1 MAEDIHV
8 LCVDDEPDMLALGKV
23 LLEKRNEFSVD
34 TALSAPA
41 ALEIL
46 SRKTY
51 DAIVADYQMPEMNGI
66 DFLKKVRD
74 MDKTVPFILFTG
86 RGREEVVI
94 EALNNGADFYLQ
106 KGSVAQTEYVELS
119 HVIRQTVQMRR
130 TQLTLAEQEER
141 YHDILNSSDLIM
153 TVAPDGQFLFVNRK
167 WQDTLGYLD
176 DEIRNLAL
184 FDVIHE
190 DCIRYFRDTF
200 RKIISGDNV
209 GIIDTAF
216 RTRSGNQIFVEGMA
230 GCRTVEGKCQYIRGI
245 FRDVTARKEAE
256 KGLRESEHKFSTIFD
271 NSPYPIAI
279 TSIPDNIFITVN
291 KAFLNASGYT
301 DRELLEKSL
310 TDTGLFSHPD
320 ADLIHQRMVQ
330 DGKIENMPMVV
341 TTKGGKP
348 IHIQFSAMPITIH
361 DKPANVIM
369 IAETTNLRRAEEELL
384 LRNRMLTEI
393 EKELRGNYEEILR
406 REQELSVSERR
417 FRRLFE
423 NLPVALVHGK
433 MVYDETGKPDD
444 YIYLETNE
452 AFSDM
457 TGLVNVTGKRVTE
470 VIPGIKGMNPELFE
484 IFGRVART
492 GKPEKFEFNFKPRG
506 IWNNVTVYSTEKNYF
521 FAIFDDFTDH
531 KMAEEAIRKNE
542 EMLALVMNNIPT
554 YLTYIDAEMRFV
566 YVNKPLAAFYG
577 RSEEELIGKSV
588 TELLPKDIY
597 SHLEPLFRK
606 AISGQEVSYE
616 YSAPDREGREH
627 ALEVRLIPH
636 ISRDRDDGF
645 FAAWNDITERKRD
658 EEALRHANKK
668 LNLLSSIT
676 RHDINNKLLALD
688 GFIALLHQKMPGSQ
702 DEILF
707 SRISETS
714 NQIAAMIRFTKEY
727 EKIGINAPAW
737 QDLNDLVN
745 AAGRSATPGEVT
757 LTKDIPAGTE
767 VFADPLIIKVF
778 FNLID
783 NALRH
788 GGKITTIRFTLEAR
802 NRDRVIVC
810 EDDGQGIKSE
820 LKERIFERGF
830 GKNTGFGLFISR
842 EILDITGLTITETGE
857 PGTGARFEITVPERQ
872 FRFTVPP
879 LRTQDKKM

>member
-8 LCVDDEPDMLALGKV
+8 LCVDDEPDVLELGKV

-74 MDKTVPFILFTG
+74 LDKTVPFILFTG

-106 KGSVAQTEYVELS
+106 KGSVSQTEYVELS
-119 HVIRQTVQMRR
+119 HVIRQTVRMRR

-153 TVAPDGQFLFVNRK
+153 SVAPDGQFLFVNRK
-167 WQDTLGYLD
+167 WLDTLGYLD
-176 DEIRNLAL
+176 EEIRNLTL
-184 FDVIHE
+184 IDIIHE
-190 DCIRYFRDTF
+190 DCIKYFRDTF

-216 RTRSGNQIFVEGMA
+216 RTRSGNRIFVEGMA
-230 GCRTVEGKCQYIRGI
+230 SCRTVAGKCQYIRGV

-256 KGLRESEHKFSTIFD
+256 NGLIESEHTFSTIFD

-279 TSIPDNIFITVN
+279 TSVPDSRVMDVN
-291 KAFLNASGYT
+291 KALLNASGYT
-301 DRELLEKSL
+301 REELLGKSV
-310 TDTGLFSHPD
+310 TEIGLYSPAD
-320 ADLIHQRMVQ
+320 ADMLHSRMIQ
-330 DGKIENMPMVV
+330 DGKIENEPILMTV
-341 TTKGGKP
+341 KGGKEKHVLLSV
-348 IHIQFSAMPITIH
+348 IPITIR
-361 DKPANVIM
+361 DRPANVTM
-369 IAETTNLRRAEEELL
+369 IVEITNLKRAEEELL
-384 LRNRMLTEI
+384 LKNRMLTEI
-393 EKELRGNYEEILR
+393 EKELRANYQELLR
-406 REQELSVSERR
+406 REQEMSVSERR

-423 NLPVALVHGK
+423 NLPVGLVHGR
-433 MVYDETGKPDD
+433 MIYDENGNPDD

-452 AFSDM
+452 AFSEL

-470 VIPGIKGMNPELFE
+470 VIPGIKAMNPELFE
-484 IFGRVART
+484 IIGRVART
-492 GKPEKFEFNFKPRG
+492 GKPEKFEFNFKPLG
-506 IWNNVTVYSTEKNYF
+506 KWNNITVYSMEKNYF
-521 FAIFDDFTDH
+521 VAIFDDFTD
-531 KMAEEAIRKNE
+531 K
-542 EMLALVMNNIPT
+542 
-554 YLTYIDAEMRFV
+554 
-566 YVNKPLAAFYG
+566 
-577 RSEEELIGKSV
+577 
-588 TELLPKDIY
+588 
-597 SHLEPLFRK
+597 
-606 AISGQEVSYE
+606 
-616 YSAPDREGREH
+616 
-627 ALEVRLIPH
+627 
-636 ISRDRDDGF
+636 
-645 FAAWNDITERKRD
+645 KRI
-658 EEALRHANKK
+658 EEALQQVNKK

-688 GFIALLHQKMPGSQ
+688 GFMALLHQKMPGLS

-707 SRISETS
+707 FRISETS
-714 NQIAAMIRFTKEY
+714 KQIAAMIRFTKDY
-727 EKIGINAPAW
+727 EKIGVNAPAW
-737 QDLNDLVN
+737 QDLKDLVN
-745 AAGRSATPGEVT
+745 NAEKSATPGEVT
-757 LTKDIPAGTE
+757 LTNELPAGTE

-788 GGKITTIRFTLEAR
+788 GGEITTIRFTLEDR
-802 NRDRVIVC
+802 NQDRVIVC
-810 EDDGQGIKSE
+810 EDDGDGIRSE
-820 LKERIFERGF
+820 LKEKIFERGF

-842 EILDITGLTITETGE
+842 EILDITGLTIKETGE

-872 FRFTVPP
+872 FRFTATSLADTEQNAVTGQ
-879 LRTQDKKM
+879 R

>member
-8 LCVDDEPDMLALGKV
+8 LCVDDEPDVLELGKV

-74 MDKTVPFILFTG
+74 LDKTVPFILLTG

-106 KGSVAQTEYVELS
+106 KGSVPQTEYVELS
-119 HVIRQTVQMRR
+119 HVIRQTVRMRR

-153 TVAPDGQFLFVNRK
+153 SVAPDGQFLFVNRK
-167 WQDTLGYLD
+167 WLDTLGYMD
-176 DEIRNLAL
+176 EEIRNLTL

-216 RTRSGNQIFVEGMA
+216 RTRSGNRIFVEGMTS
-230 GCRTVEGKCQYIRGI
+230 CRTIAGKCQYIRGM

-279 TSIPDNIFITVN
+279 TSIPDNLFIMVN

-301 DRELLEKSL
+301 NSELLERSP
-310 TDTGLFSHPD
+310 TDTGLYSHTD
-320 ADLIHQRMVQ
+320 ADRIHSHMVQ
-330 DGKIENMPMVV
+330 DGKIENMPMIVKI
-341 TTKGGKP
+341 KGGKP
-348 IHIQFSAMPITIH
+348 IHIQFSAMPITIQ

-369 IAETTNLRRAEEELL
+369 IAETTNLKRAEEELL
-384 LRNRMLTEI
+384 MRNRMLTEI
-393 EKELRGNYEEILR
+393 EKELRGNYEELLR

-423 NLPVALVHGK
+423 SLPVALVHGM

-452 AFSDM
+452 AFSDL
-457 TGLVNVTGKRVTE
+457 TGFVNVTGKRVTE

-484 IFGRVART
+484 IIGRVAKT
-492 GKPEKFEFNFKPRG
+492 GKPEKFEFNFKPLG
-506 IWNNVTVYSTEKNYF
+506 KWNNVTVYSMEKNYF
-521 FAIFDDFTDH
+521 TAIFDDFTD
-531 KMAEEAIRKNE
+531 K
-542 EMLALVMNNIPT
+542 
-554 YLTYIDAEMRFV
+554 
-566 YVNKPLAAFYG
+566 
-577 RSEEELIGKSV
+577 
-588 TELLPKDIY
+588 
-597 SHLEPLFRK
+597 
-606 AISGQEVSYE
+606 
-616 YSAPDREGREH
+616 
-627 ALEVRLIPH
+627 
-636 ISRDRDDGF
+636 
-645 FAAWNDITERKRD
+645 KRI
-658 EEALRHANKK
+658 EEALQQVNKK

-676 RHDINNKLLALD
+676 RHDINNKLITLD
-688 GFIALLHQKMPGSQ
+688 GFIELLHQKMPGLS
-702 DEILF
+702 DEIMF
-707 SRISETS
+707 NRISETS
-714 NQIAAMIRFTKEY
+714 RQIAGMIRFTKDY

-745 AAGRSATPGEVT
+745 IAEKSATPGQVT
-757 LTKDIPAGTE
+757 LTNELPAGTE

-778 FNLID
+778 FNLIE

-802 NRDRVIVC
+802 NGDRVIIC
-810 EDDGQGIKSE
+810 EDDGYGIRNE
-820 LKERIFERGF
+820 LKEKIFERGF

-842 EILDITGLTITETGE
+842 EILDITGLTIRETGE
-857 PGTGARFEITVPERQ
+857 AGKGARFEITVPERQ
-872 FRFTVPP
+872 FRFTATP
-879 LRTQDKKM
+879 LPDTGQKP

>member
-8 LCVDDEPDMLALGKV
+8 LCVDDEPDVLELGKV

-74 MDKTVPFILFTG
+74 SDKTVPFILFTG

-106 KGSVAQTEYVELS
+106 KGSVSQTEYVELS
-119 HVIRQTVQMRR
+119 HVIRQTVRMRR

-141 YHDILNSSDLIM
+141 FHDILNSSDLIM
-153 TVAPDGQFLFVNRK
+153 SVAPDGQFLFVNRK
-167 WQDTLGYLD
+167 WLDTLGYLD
-176 DEIRNLAL
+176 EEIRNLTL

-216 RTRSGNQIFVEGMA
+216 RTRSGNRIFAEGMA
-230 GCRTVEGKCQYIRGI
+230 SCRTVAGKCLYIRGI

-256 KGLRESEHKFSTIFD
+256 KGLRESEHKFSAIFD

-301 DRELLEKSL
+301 DRELLEKSP
-310 TDTGLFSHPD
+310 TDMGLFSHPD
-320 ADLIHQRMVQ
+320 ADLIHSRMVL

-341 TTKGGKP
+341 TIKGGKP

-384 LRNRMLTEI
+384 LKNRMLTEI
-393 EKELRGNYEEILR
+393 EKELRANYEELLR
-406 REQELSVSERR
+406 REQEMSVSERR

-423 NLPVALVHGK
+423 NLPVGLVHGK
-433 MVYDETGKPDD
+433 MVYDENGKPDD
-444 YIYLETNE
+444 YIYLETND
-452 AFSDM
+452 AFSEL
-457 TGLVNVTGKRVTE
+457 TGLINVTGKRVTE
-470 VIPGIKGMNPELFE
+470 VIPEIKAMNPELFD
-484 IFGRVART
+484 IIGRVART
-492 GKPEKFEFNFKPRG
+492 GKPEKFEFNFKPLG
-506 IWNNVTVYSTEKNYF
+506 KWNNITVYSTEKNYF
-521 FAIFDDFTDH
+521 IAIFDDFTD
-531 KMAEEAIRKNE
+531 K
-542 EMLALVMNNIPT
+542 
-554 YLTYIDAEMRFV
+554 
-566 YVNKPLAAFYG
+566 
-577 RSEEELIGKSV
+577 
-588 TELLPKDIY
+588 
-597 SHLEPLFRK
+597 
-606 AISGQEVSYE
+606 
-616 YSAPDREGREH
+616 
-627 ALEVRLIPH
+627 
-636 ISRDRDDGF
+636 
-645 FAAWNDITERKRD
+645 KRG
-658 EEALRHANKK
+658 EEALQQANKK

-676 RHDINNKLLALD
+676 RHDINNKLMALD
-688 GFIALLHQKMPGSQ
+688 GFIGLLHQKMPGPP

-707 SRISETS
+707 SRITDTS
-714 NQIAAMIRFTKEY
+714 RQIAAMIRFTKEY

-737 QDLNDLVN
+737 QDLKDLVN
-745 AAGRSATPGEVT
+745 NAEKSATPGVVT
-757 LTKDIPAGTE
+757 LTNDLPAGTE

-788 GGKITTIRFTLEAR
+788 GGKITTIRFTLEDR
-802 NRDRVIVC
+802 NRDRIIVC
-810 EDDGQGIKSE
+810 EDDGDGIRSE
-820 LKERIFERGF
+820 LKEKIFERGF

-842 EILDITGLTITETGE
+842 EILDITGLTIRETGE
-857 PGTGARFEITVPERQ
+857 PGKGTRFEITVPERQ
-872 FRFTVPP
+872 FRFTATP
-879 LRTQDKKM
+879 LRDTEQKAVTGPR